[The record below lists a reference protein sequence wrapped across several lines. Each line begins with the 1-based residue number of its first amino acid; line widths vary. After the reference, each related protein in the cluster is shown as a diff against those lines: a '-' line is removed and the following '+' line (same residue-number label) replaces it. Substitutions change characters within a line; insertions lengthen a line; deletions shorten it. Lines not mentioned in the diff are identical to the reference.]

1 MDPDPDLQHWQLL
14 HYSLSESYSAT
25 EASEATF
32 KCLTYAIKF
41 QHYLSVL
48 LSNPFPWRPSSTL
61 LELVAKV
68 VAVLMAKVAVVLMAR
83 VAVGLGARLAAV
95 KVAVELVANKVDVK
109 PVGLAA
115 ELSAKDGITLLASGE
130 IKLLASGDI

>member
-1 MDPDPDLQHWQLL
+1 M
-14 HYSLSESYSAT
+14 
-25 EASEATF
+25 
-32 KCLTYAIKF
+32 
-41 QHYLSVL
+41 L

-61 LELVAKV
+61 LELLAKVAVVLMAMV
-68 VAVLMAKVAVVLMAR
+68 VAVLMAKVAVGLMAK

-115 ELSAKDGITLLASGE
+115 ELSAKDGITLLASG
-130 IKLLASGDI
+130 DI